1 MKNYS
6 GHIIFENNFQWK
18 DLEKYFPDM
27 WEIVESESKLNPEEK
42 QFDDILLEL
51 NMEEMRK
58 NKKPFG
64 YRRENTRFKMIF
76 PQDRKELTIYRNI
89 MSEEIEELTEKVA
102 HEIRNKKIKYSIKYD
117 QMISTKSKK
126 KQV

>member
-1 MKNYS
+1 MVKNYS
-6 GHIIFENNFQWK
+6 GHIIFDENFQWK

-27 WEIVESESKLNPEEK
+27 WEIVESESKLNQEEK

-51 NMEEMRK
+51 NMEEIRK

-89 MSEEIEELTEKVA
+89 ISEEIEELTEKVA
-102 HEIRNKKIKYSIKYD
+102 HEIRNKKIKYTLKYD
-117 QMISTKSKK
+117 QMLSIKLKK
-126 KQV
+126 K

>member
-6 GHIIFENNFQWK
+6 GHIVFDENFQWK

-27 WEIVESESKLNPEEK
+27 WEIVESESKLNQEEK

-51 NMEEMRK
+51 NMEEIRK

-76 PQDRKELTIYRNI
+76 PQDKKELTIYRNI
-89 MSEEIEELTEKVA
+89 ISEEIEDLTEKVA
-102 HEIRNKKIKYSIKYD
+102 HEIRNKKIKYSLKYD
-117 QMISTKSKK
+117 QMISIKLKK
-126 KQV
+126 K

>member
-6 GHIIFENNFQWK
+6 GHIIFEDNFQWK
-18 DLEKYFPDM
+18 DLEKYFPDI
-27 WEIVESESKLNPEEK
+27 WEIVESESKLNVEEK
-42 QFDDILLEL
+42 QYDDILLEL

-76 PQDRKELTIYRNI
+76 PQDKKELTIYRNI
-89 MSEEIEELTEKVA
+89 ISEEIEELTEKVA
-102 HEIRNKKIKYSIKYD
+102 REIRNKKIKYTIEYD
-117 QMISTKSKK
+117 QLLSTKLKK
-126 KQV
+126 K

>member
-1 MKNYS
+1 VKNYS
-6 GHIIFENNFQWK
+6 GHIIFDENFQWK

-27 WEIVESESKLNPEEK
+27 WEIVESESKLNQEEK

-51 NMEEMRK
+51 NMEEIRK

-89 MSEEIEELTEKVA
+89 ISEEIEELTEMVA
-102 HEIRNKKIKYSIKYD
+102 HEIRNKKIKYNVKYD
-117 QMISTKSKK
+117 QMISIKLKK
-126 KQV
+126 K

>member
-6 GHIIFENNFQWK
+6 GHIIFEENFQWK

-27 WEIVESESKLNPEEK
+27 WEIIEGESKLNPEDK

-51 NMEEMRK
+51 NMEEIRK
-58 NKKPFG
+58 NRKPFG

-76 PQDRKELTIYRNI
+76 PQDKKELTIYRNI
-89 MSEEIEELTEKVA
+89 ISEEIEGLTEKVA
-102 HEIRNKKIKYSIKYD
+102 HEIRNKKIKYNLKYD
-117 QMISTKSKK
+117 QMISIKLKK
-126 KQV
+126 K

>member
-6 GHIIFENNFQWK
+6 GHIIFEDNFQWK
-18 DLEKYFPDM
+18 DLEKYFPDI
-27 WEIVESESKLNPEEK
+27 WEIVESESKLNVEEK
-42 QFDDILLEL
+42 QYDDILLEL

-76 PQDRKELTIYRNI
+76 PQDKKELTIYRNI
-89 MSEEIEELTEKVA
+89 ISEEIEELTEKVA
-102 HEIRNKKIKYSIKYD
+102 REIRNKKIKYTIAYD
-117 QMISTKSKK
+117 QLLSTKLKK
-126 KQV
+126 K

>member
-6 GHIIFENNFQWK
+6 GHIIFEDNFKWK

-27 WEIVESESKLNPEEK
+27 WEIIEEESKLNAEEK

-51 NMEEMRK
+51 NLEELRK

-64 YRRENTRFKMIF
+64 YRRENTRFRMIF
-76 PQDRKELTIYRNI
+76 PQDKKELTIYRNTPT
-89 MSEEIEELTEKVA
+89 EEIEELTEKVA
-102 HEIRNKKIKYSIKYD
+102 HEIRNKKIKYTVKYD
-117 QMISTKSKK
+117 DMLFYRIGKK
-126 KQV
+126 

>member
-6 GHIIFENNFQWK
+6 GHIIFEENFQWK

-27 WEIVESESKLNPEEK
+27 WEIIEGEAKLNPEEK

-51 NMEEMRK
+51 NMEEIRK
-58 NKKPFG
+58 NRKPFG

-76 PQDRKELTIYRNI
+76 PQDKKELTIYRNI
-89 MSEEIEELTEKVA
+89 ISEEIEGLTEKVA
-102 HEIRNKKIKYSIKYD
+102 HEIRNKKIKYNLKYD
-117 QMISTKSKK
+117 QMISIKLKK
-126 KQV
+126 K

>member
-1 MKNYS
+1 MVKNYS
-6 GHIIFENNFQWK
+6 GHIIFDENFQWK

-27 WEIVESESKLNPEEK
+27 WEIVESESKLNQEEK

-51 NMEEMRK
+51 NMEEIRK

-89 MSEEIEELTEKVA
+89 ISEDIEELTEKVA
-102 HEIRNKKIKYSIKYD
+102 HEIRNKKIKYTLKYD
-117 QMISTKSKK
+117 QMLSIKLKK
-126 KQV
+126 K

>member
-6 GHIIFENNFQWK
+6 GHIIFEENFQWK

-27 WEIVESESKLNPEEK
+27 WEIIEGEAKLNPEEK

-51 NMEEMRK
+51 NMEEIRK
-58 NKKPFG
+58 NRKPFG

-76 PQDRKELTIYRNI
+76 PQDKKELTIYRNI
-89 MSEEIEELTEKVA
+89 ISEEIEGLTEKVA
-102 HEIRNKKIKYSIKYD
+102 HEIRNKKIKYNLKYD
-117 QMISTKSKK
+117 QMISIK
-126 KQV
+126 

>member
-1 MKNYS
+1 MVKNYS
-6 GHIIFENNFQWK
+6 GHIIFDENFQWK

-27 WEIVESESKLNPEEK
+27 WEIVESESKLNQEEK

-51 NMEEMRK
+51 NMEEIRK

-64 YRRENTRFKMIF
+64 YRRENTRFNMIF

-89 MSEEIEELTEKVA
+89 ISEEIEELTEKVA
-102 HEIRNKKIKYSIKYD
+102 HEIRNKKIKYSLKYD
-117 QMISTKSKK
+117 QMLSIKLKK
-126 KQV
+126 K

>member
-1 MKNYS
+1 MVKNYS
-6 GHIIFENNFQWK
+6 GHLIFAEHFLCK

-27 WEIVESESKLNPEEK
+27 WEIVESESKLNQEEK

-51 NMEEMRK
+51 NMEEIRK

-89 MSEEIEELTEKVA
+89 ISEEIEELTEKVA
-102 HEIRNKKIKYSIKYD
+102 HEIRNKKIKYSLKYD
-117 QMISTKSKK
+117 QMLSIKLKK
-126 KQV
+126 K

>member
-1 MKNYS
+1 VKNYS
-6 GHIIFENNFQWK
+6 GHIIFDENFQWK

-27 WEIVESESKLNPEEK
+27 WEIVESESKLNQEEK

-51 NMEEMRK
+51 NMEEIRK

-76 PQDRKELTIYRNI
+76 PQNKKELTIYRNI
-89 MSEEIEELTEKVA
+89 ISEEIEELTEKVA
-102 HEIRNKKIKYSIKYD
+102 HEIRNKKIKYNLKYD
-117 QMISTKSKK
+117 QMISIKLKK
-126 KQV
+126 K

>member
-1 MKNYS
+1 MVKNYS
-6 GHIIFENNFQWK
+6 GHIIFDENFQWK

-27 WEIVESESKLNPEEK
+27 WEIVESESKLNQEEK

-51 NMEEMRK
+51 NMEEIRK

-89 MSEEIEELTEKVA
+89 ISEEIEELTEKVA
-102 HEIRNKKIKYSIKYD
+102 HEIRNKKIKYSLKYD
-117 QMISTKSKK
+117 QMLSIKLKK
-126 KQV
+126 K

>member
-6 GHIIFENNFQWK
+6 GHIIFEDNFKWK

-27 WEIVESESKLNPEEK
+27 WEIVEEESKLNAEEK

-51 NMEEMRK
+51 NLEELRR

-64 YRRENTRFKMIF
+64 YRRENTRFRMIF
-76 PQDRKELTIYRNI
+76 PQDKKELTIYRN
-89 MSEEIEELTEKVA
+89 SPAEEIEELTEKVA
-102 HEIRNKKIKYSIKYD
+102 HEIRNKKIKYTVKYD
-117 QMISTKSKK
+117 DMLFYRIGKK
-126 KQV
+126 